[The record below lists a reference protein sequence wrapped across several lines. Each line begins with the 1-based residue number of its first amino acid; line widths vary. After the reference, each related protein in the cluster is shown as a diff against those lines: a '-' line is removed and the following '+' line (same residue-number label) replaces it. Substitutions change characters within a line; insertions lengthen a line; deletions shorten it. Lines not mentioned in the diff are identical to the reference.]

1 MSESSNVRIL
11 VCINERFHPS
21 KPSCKARGSA
31 ELAAT
36 LTEGVSARSLRVT
49 VQTLMCFGRCE
60 LGVNGR
66 IAPGGRFFHGATKN
80 DVEAII
86 AAAAAVAV
94 PTGD

>member
-1 MSESSNVRIL
+1 MSESSNLRIL
-11 VCINERFHPS
+11 VCINERFHPN

-36 LTEGVSARSLRVT
+36 LTEEVSARSLRVT

-60 LGVNGR
+60 LGVNVR

-80 DVEAII
+80 DAEAII
-86 AAAAAVAV
+86 AAAEAGAV